1 MSNNSNG
8 TSNDPSKQDQQTTI
22 IQRTPNGGA
31 GNGTATGKAAGA
43 DATVPLSPVQSGDN
57 GKSASAQGESSTDQQ
72 QTAAT
77 PNAFPSRF
85 DAGTTNGN
93 TQGAGNRSGASQPNN
108 PFVGAGVSGGTGAN
122 DGTGAATG
130 AFGPGTTGFGPAGA
144 NGDRPGAAKFGAG
157 ATGAGTGAAGV
168 GTNPSGFPQGAQTP
182 AAFRPAGGPGYGT
195 SGTTVAKLGGKT
207 IAIAAVAALVCSLIG
222 GLAGGFTVN
231 ALAGGDRS
239 SSVEYSQMGHMGG
252 GFSGNGQMG
261 QMPGNGSGS
270 NGQSDGNSGNGSGSD
285 DSSDSDGSSSS
296 NSSDTGLTGSSS
308 GDGITA

>member
-8 TSNDPSKQDQQTTI
+8 TSNDPNKQDQQTTI
-22 IQRTPNGGA
+22 IQTTPSGGA
-31 GNGTATGKAAGA
+31 GNGTATGKAAGT
-43 DATVPLSPVQSGDN
+43 DATVPLSPVQSGGN

-93 TQGAGNRSGASQPNN
+93 TQGDGNRPGASQPNN
-108 PFVGAGVSGGTGAN
+108 PFVGVGVSGGTGAN
-122 DGTGAATG
+122 GGTGAATG

-144 NGDRPGAAKFGAG
+144 NGDRPGAAGFSAG

-182 AAFRPAGGPGYGT
+182 AAFRPSYGT
-195 SGTTVAKLGGKT
+195 AGTTVAKLGGKT

-239 SSVEYSQMGHMGG
+239 SSVEYSQIGHMGG

-270 NGQSDGNSGNGSGSD
+270 DGQSDGNSGNGSGSD
-285 DSSDSDGSSSS
+285 DSSDSDGPSSS
-296 NSSDTGLTGSSS
+296 NSSDTGSYEGYVP